1 MPRQLLDWN
10 MVSFPPRA
18 TRIDNAP
25 VRVETEHFAIDFE
38 TRTAWSARA
47 GTLELTAMQWRLVEF
62 FVQNPG
68 RTLTHIQ
75 LLHAGW
81 GFRDDAETDYVGIV
95 VAQVRDKL
103 EPEPRQP
110 RYFVSVP
117 DEGFRFVLNDGHA
130 AWDVGTLAAPDP
142 VELVIDAFANAI
154 HPVQIE
160 QRADLL
166 RLLGDERAVPALLS
180 RLCESRVN
188 DDPDVEDAVCGALV
202 KFGVMRRLGNRR
214 FRMRPEG
221 NLSPEARAAFVERR
235 ALIPARY
242 WVE

>member
-10 MVSFPPRA
+10 TVALPPRP
-18 TRIDNAP
+18 TRVDNAP
-25 VRVETEHFAIDFE
+25 VCVETEDFAIDFE
-38 TRTAWSARA
+38 TRTAWSAQA
-47 GTLELTAMQWRLVEF
+47 GAIELTPMQWRLVEF

-68 RTLTHIQ
+68 RTLTHTQ

-81 GFRDDAETDYVGIV
+81 GFRDETERDYVGIV
-95 VAQVRDKL
+95 VAQLREKL
-103 EPEPRQP
+103 EPEPRRP

-130 AWDVGTLAAPDP
+130 AWDAITLPSADP
-142 VELVIDAFANAI
+142 VELVIDAFATAF
-154 HPVQIE
+154 HPLQIE

-166 RLLGDERAVPALLS
+166 RLLGDERAVPVLLS

-202 KFGVMRRLGNRR
+202 KFGVMRCLGNRR

-221 NLSPEARAAFVERR
+221 NLSSDARAAFAERR
-235 ALIPARY
+235 AVIPRRY
-242 WVE
+242 WPE